1 MKKEKKKN
9 PFRIGS
15 LWAGPSVLMLL
26 CLSLVP
32 LIMLLGFSFMN
43 GNIMNGVFPGW
54 TLENF
59 RKMFSGDTFSKLM
72 GKSLGIGALVT
83 LICIVISYPIAW
95 GIAKVA
101 KPHNRSMFLMLI
113 ILPFFTSQLLLIYAM
128 MMILQSGGILMTLL
142 NKIGI
147 ASNGTS
153 ILYTPRAVIL
163 VLVYE
168 YLPYMILCLYT
179 SLESIGDN
187 LVHASRVLGANTFR
201 TFVNIVFPMSIP
213 GLLSGIL
220 LVLVPVCGSFAES
233 ALVGGPNGMMVG
245 SLINS
250 QYNTVLNMGYGAALS
265 CVFLIIL
272 SIIMGVIRLLVNCAE
287 KRIGGDTE

>member
-1 MKKEKKKN
+1 MDKTKKN
-9 PFRIGS
+9 SFRPGS
-15 LWAGPSVLMLL
+15 LWAGPSALMLL

-32 LIMLLGFSFMN
+32 LAMLLLFSFMD
-43 GNIMNGVFPGW
+43 GNIINGAFPGW
-54 TLENF
+54 TLGNF
-59 RKMFSGDTFSKLM
+59 QKMFSSNVFSKLM
-72 GKSLGIGALVT
+72 VKSLGIGALVT
-83 LICIVISYPIAW
+83 VICIIISYPMAW
-95 GIAKVA
+95 GMAKVA
-101 KPHNRSMFLMLI
+101 KPHNRSMLMMLI

-142 NKIGI
+142 GVLGI
-147 ASNGTS
+147 TTDGTS
-153 ILYTPRAVIL
+153 ILYTPKAVIL

-168 YLPYMILCLYT
+168 YLPYMVLCLYT

-187 LVHASRVLGANTFR
+187 LVQASRVLGAGTLR
-201 TFVNIVFPMSIP
+201 TFINVVFPMSIP

-220 LVLVPVCGSFAES
+220 LVMVPVTGSFAES

-250 QYNTVLNMGYGAALS
+250 QYNTVLNMGYGASLS

-272 SIIMGVIRLLVNCAE
+272 SIIMAVVRMLVNLAE
-287 KRIGGDTE
+287 RRIGGETE